1 MERRGGIDP
10 RHAPLPFHRG
20 RPEARFVKLLP
31 ALAKWLITKRKVS
44 GGTLA
49 FIGYM
54 LSPLSWWNDLFVNWP
69 LALACAWVI
78 SWFYKPAFT
87 PSLIL
92 AYWLTNVL
100 GFVLMQKGG
109 AKIISEEDRPYSRK
123 CLCRDLAISLLY
135 TLLIVALVK
144 MGVIGPIQDTL
155 QKVQNFVHRS

>member
-1 MERRGGIDP
+1 M
-10 RHAPLPFHRG
+10 A
-20 RPEARFVKLLP
+20 KLR
-31 ALAKWLITKRKVS
+31 ISKRKVS

-69 LALACAWVI
+69 LALVCAWVI

-87 PSLIL
+87 ASLIV

-109 AKIISEEDRPYSRK
+109 MKIISEQDRPYSRK
-123 CLCRDLAISLLY
+123 RLCCDLAISLLY
-135 TLLIVALVK
+135 TLLIVSLVR
-144 MGVIGPIQDTL
+144 MGIIGPIQDTV
-155 QKVQNFVHRS
+155 QKIQNYVHES

>member
-1 MERRGGIDP
+1 MCR
-10 RHAPLPFHRG
+10 
-20 RPEARFVKLLP
+20 
-31 ALAKWLITKRKVS
+31 ITKRKVS

-69 LALACAWVI
+69 LALVCAWVA
-78 SWFYKPAFT
+78 SWFYQPAFT
-87 PSLIL
+87 ASLIL

-109 AKIISEEDRPYSRK
+109 AKIISEKDQPYSRK

-135 TLLIVALVK
+135 TLLVVLLVK
-144 MGVIGPIQDTL
+144 MGVIGPIQETV
-155 QKVQNFVHRS
+155 QKLRQYMP

>member
-1 MERRGGIDP
+1 M
-10 RHAPLPFHRG
+10 A
-20 RPEARFVKLLP
+20 KLR
-31 ALAKWLITKRKVS
+31 ITKRKVS

-87 PSLIL
+87 ASLIL

-109 AKIISEEDRPYSRK
+109 AKIISEEDQP
-123 CLCRDLAISLLY
+123 
-135 TLLIVALVK
+135 
-144 MGVIGPIQDTL
+144 
-155 QKVQNFVHRS
+155 

>member
-1 MERRGGIDP
+1 MCR
-10 RHAPLPFHRG
+10 
-20 RPEARFVKLLP
+20 
-31 ALAKWLITKRKVS
+31 ITKRKVS

-69 LALACAWVI
+69 LALVCAWVV

-87 PSLIL
+87 ASLIL

-109 AKIISEEDRPYSRK
+109 AKIISEKDQPYSRK

-135 TLLIVALVK
+135 TLLVVLLVK
-144 MGVIGPIQDTL
+144 MGVIGPIQETV
-155 QKVQNFVHRS
+155 QKLRRYMP

>member
-1 MERRGGIDP
+1 M
-10 RHAPLPFHRG
+10 A
-20 RPEARFVKLLP
+20 KLR
-31 ALAKWLITKRKVS
+31 ITKRKVA

-69 LALACAWVI
+69 LALVCAWVV

-87 PSLIL
+87 ASLIL

-109 AKIISEEDRPYSRK
+109 AKIISEEDKPYSRK
-123 CLCRDLAISLLY
+123 CLIRDLAISLLY
-135 TLLIVALVK
+135 TVLIVALVK
-144 MGVIGPIQDTL
+144 MGVIGPIQDTVR
-155 QKVQNFVHRS
+155 KIQNFVHRS

>member
-1 MERRGGIDP
+1 M
-10 RHAPLPFHRG
+10 A
-20 RPEARFVKLLP
+20 KLR
-31 ALAKWLITKRKVS
+31 ITKRKVS

-69 LALACAWVI
+69 LALVCAWVV
-78 SWFYKPAFT
+78 SWFYQPAFT
-87 PSLIL
+87 ASLII

-109 AKIISEEDRPYSRK
+109 AKIISEVDVPYSRK
-123 CLCRDLAISLLY
+123 ALYRDLAISLLY

-144 MGVIGPIQDTL
+144 WGVIGPIQETV
-155 QKVQNFVHRS
+155 QKIQHFIHRS